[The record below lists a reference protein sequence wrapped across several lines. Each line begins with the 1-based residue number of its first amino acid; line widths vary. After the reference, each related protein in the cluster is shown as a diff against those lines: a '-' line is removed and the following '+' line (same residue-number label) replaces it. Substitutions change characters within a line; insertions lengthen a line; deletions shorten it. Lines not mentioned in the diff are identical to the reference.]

1 MRGTDT
7 IDRQLIRELQS
18 DARQSNVSLAQ
29 KVGLTEGAV
38 RRRIDNLLKSG
49 EFRIVAMGDP
59 ELLGLRT
66 HAVIG
71 LHVDMNRLEELTAE
85 LTAMRELSYVY
96 EIAGQYDIIIV
107 GFFASNEQLREFLMR
122 KLAKLEGVISSD
134 TFLVM
139 RTAKRSFRWGE
150 AADDGAAP
158 APAPAAAA
166 QSAPRRARSLAR

>member
-1 MRGTDT
+1 MPGPDE

-18 DARQSNVSLAQ
+18 DARQSNVALAQ

-38 RRRIDNLLKSG
+38 RRRIDNLLKTG
-49 EFRIVAMGDP
+49 GFRIVAIGDP

-71 LHVDMNRLEELTAE
+71 IRADMNRLEDLSAE

-96 EIAGQYDIIIV
+96 ETTGQYDIMIV
-107 GFFASNEQLREFLMR
+107 GFFASNEQLREFLTR
-122 KLAKLEGVISSD
+122 KLAKVEGVISMD

-139 RTAKRSFRWGE
+139 RTVKRSFRWGE
-150 AADDGAAP
+150 AVDDELP
-158 APAPAAAA
+158 PP
-166 QSAPRRARSLAR
+166 STPRRPRSLAR

>member
-1 MRGTDT
+1 MASADE

-49 EFRIVAMGDP
+49 EFRIVAVGDP

-71 LHVDMNRLEELTAE
+71 MRADMNRLEELTAE
-85 LTAMRELSYVY
+85 LAAMRELSYVY
-96 EIAGQYDIIIV
+96 ETTGQYDIIIV

-122 KLAKLEGVISSD
+122 KLAKLEGIISSD

-150 AADDGAAP
+150 AVDGGEQSAAP
-158 APAPAAAA
+158 AESQPKR
-166 QSAPRRARSLAR
+166 SRALAR

>member
-1 MRGTDT
+1 MPGPDE

-18 DARQSNVSLAQ
+18 DARQSNVALAQ

-38 RRRIDNLLKSG
+38 RRRIDNLLKTG
-49 EFRIVAMGDP
+49 EFRIVAIGDP

-71 LHVDMNRLEELTAE
+71 IRADMNRLEELTAE

-96 EIAGQYDIIIV
+96 ETTGQYDIMIV
-107 GFFASNEQLREFLMR
+107 GFFASNEQLREFLTR
-122 KLAKLEGVISSD
+122 KLAKVEGVISSD

-139 RTAKRSFRWGE
+139 RTVKRSFRWGE
-150 AADDGAAP
+150 AVDDELP
-158 APAPAAAA
+158 PP
-166 QSAPRRARSLAR
+166 SPPRRPRTLAR

>member
-1 MRGTDT
+1 MPGPDE

-18 DARQSNVSLAQ
+18 DARQSNVALAQ

-38 RRRIDNLLKSG
+38 RRRIDNLLKTG
-49 EFRIVAMGDP
+49 EFRIVAIGDP

-71 LHVDMNRLEELTAE
+71 IRADMNRLEDLSAE

-96 EIAGQYDIIIV
+96 ETTGQYDIMIV
-107 GFFASNEQLREFLMR
+107 GFFASNEQLREFLTR
-122 KLAKLEGVISSD
+122 KLAKVEGVISMD

-139 RTAKRSFRWGE
+139 RTLKRSFRWGE
-150 AADDGAAP
+150 AVDDELP
-158 APAPAAAA
+158 PP
-166 QSAPRRARSLAR
+166 STPRRPRSLAR

>member
-1 MRGTDT
+1 MRGPDE

-18 DARQSNVSLAQ
+18 DARQSNVALAQ

-38 RRRIDNLLKSG
+38 RRRIDNLLKTG
-49 EFRIVAMGDP
+49 EFRIVAIGDP

-71 LHVDMNRLEELTAE
+71 IRADMNRLEDLSAE

-96 EIAGQYDIIIV
+96 ETAGQYDIMIV
-107 GFFASNEQLREFLMR
+107 GFFASNEQLREFLTR
-122 KLAKLEGVISSD
+122 KLAKVEGVISSD

-139 RTAKRSFRWGE
+139 RTVKRSFRWGE
-150 AADDGAAP
+150 AVDDELP
-158 APAPAAAA
+158 PP
-166 QSAPRRARSLAR
+166 STPRRPRSLAR

>member
-1 MRGTDT
+1 MPGPDE

-18 DARQSNVSLAQ
+18 DARQSNVALAQ

-38 RRRIDNLLKSG
+38 RRRIDNLLKTG
-49 EFRIVAMGDP
+49 EFRIVAIGDP

-71 LHVDMNRLEELTAE
+71 IRADMNRLEDLSAE

-96 EIAGQYDIIIV
+96 ETTGQYDIMIV
-107 GFFASNEQLREFLMR
+107 GFFASNDQLREFLTR
-122 KLAKLEGVISSD
+122 KLARVEGVISSD

-150 AADDGAAP
+150 AVDDAVPPP
-158 APAPAAAA
+158 A
-166 QSAPRRARSLAR
+166 APRRPRSLAR

>member
-1 MRGTDT
+1 MAGPDE

-18 DARQSNVSLAQ
+18 DARQSNVALAQ

-38 RRRIDNLLKSG
+38 RRRIDNLLKTG
-49 EFRIVAMGDP
+49 EFRIVAIGDP

-71 LHVDMNRLEELTAE
+71 IRADMNRLEDLTAE

-96 EIAGQYDIIIV
+96 ETTGQYDIMIV
-107 GFFASNEQLREFLMR
+107 GFFASNEQLREFLTR
-122 KLAKLEGVISSD
+122 KLAKVEGVISSD

-139 RTAKRSFRWGE
+139 RTVKRSFRWGE
-150 AADDGAAP
+150 AVDDELP
-158 APAPAAAA
+158 PP
-166 QSAPRRARSLAR
+166 SAPRRPRTLAR

>member
-1 MRGTDT
+1 MAGPDE

-18 DARQSNVSLAQ
+18 DARQSNVALAQ

-38 RRRIDNLLKSG
+38 RRRIDNLLKTG
-49 EFRIVAMGDP
+49 EFRIVAIGDP

-71 LHVDMNRLEELTAE
+71 IRADMNRLEELTAE

-96 EIAGQYDIIIV
+96 ETTGQYDIMIV
-107 GFFASNEQLREFLMR
+107 GFFASNDQLREFLMR
-122 KLAKLEGVISSD
+122 KLAKVEGVISSD

-139 RTAKRSFRWGE
+139 RTVKRSFRWGE
-150 AADDGAAP
+150 AVDDDLP
-158 APAPAAAA
+158 PT
-166 QSAPRRARSLAR
+166 APRRPRTLAR

>member
-1 MRGTDT
+1 MPGPDE

-18 DARQSNVSLAQ
+18 DARQSNVALAQ

-38 RRRIDNLLKSG
+38 RRRIDNLLKTG
-49 EFRIVAMGDP
+49 EFRIVAIGDP

-71 LHVDMNRLEELTAE
+71 IRADMNRLEDLSAE

-96 EIAGQYDIIIV
+96 ETAGQYDIMIV
-107 GFFASNEQLREFLMR
+107 GFFASNEQLREFLTR
-122 KLAKLEGVISSD
+122 KLAKVEGVISSD

-139 RTAKRSFRWGE
+139 RTVKRSFRWGE
-150 AADDGAAP
+150 AVDDELP
-158 APAPAAAA
+158 PP
-166 QSAPRRARSLAR
+166 STPRRPRSLAR

>member
-1 MRGTDT
+1 MPGPDE

-18 DARQSNVSLAQ
+18 DARQSNVALAQ

-38 RRRIDNLLKSG
+38 RRRIDNLLKTG
-49 EFRIVAMGDP
+49 EFRIVAIGDP

-71 LHVDMNRLEELTAE
+71 IRADMNRLEDLSAE

-96 EIAGQYDIIIV
+96 ETTGQYDIMIV
-107 GFFASNEQLREFLMR
+107 GFFASNEQLREFLTR
-122 KLAKLEGVISSD
+122 KLAKVEGVISMD

-139 RTAKRSFRWGE
+139 RTVKRSFRWGE
-150 AADDGAAP
+150 AVDDELP
-158 APAPAAAA
+158 PP
-166 QSAPRRARSLAR
+166 STPRPPRSLAR

>member
-1 MRGTDT
+1 MPGPDE

-18 DARQSNVSLAQ
+18 DARQSNVALAQ

-38 RRRIDNLLKSG
+38 RRRIDNLLKTG
-49 EFRIVAMGDP
+49 EFRIVAIGDP

-71 LHVDMNRLEELTAE
+71 IRADMNRLEDLSAE

-96 EIAGQYDIIIV
+96 ETTGQYDIMIV
-107 GFFASNEQLREFLMR
+107 GFFASNEQLREFLTR
-122 KLAKLEGVISSD
+122 KLAKVEGVISMD

-139 RTAKRSFRWGE
+139 RTVKRSFRWGE
-150 AADDGAAP
+150 AVDDELP
-158 APAPAAAA
+158 PP
-166 QSAPRRARSLAR
+166 STPRRPRSLAR

>member
-1 MRGTDT
+1 MPGPDE

-18 DARQSNVSLAQ
+18 DARQSNVALAQ

-38 RRRIDNLLKSG
+38 RRRIDNLLKTG
-49 EFRIVAMGDP
+49 GFRIVAIGDP

-71 LHVDMNRLEELTAE
+71 IRADINRLEDLSAE

-96 EIAGQYDIIIV
+96 ETTGQYDIMIV
-107 GFFASNEQLREFLMR
+107 GFFASNEQLREFLTR
-122 KLAKLEGVISSD
+122 KLAKVEGVISSD

-139 RTAKRSFRWGE
+139 RTVKRSFRWGE
-150 AADDGAAP
+150 AVDDELP
-158 APAPAAAA
+158 PP
-166 QSAPRRARSLAR
+166 STPRRPRPLAR

>member
-1 MRGTDT
+1 MAGPDE

-18 DARQSNVSLAQ
+18 DARQSNVALAQ

-38 RRRIDNLLKSG
+38 RRRIDNLLKTG
-49 EFRIVAMGDP
+49 EFRIVAIGDP

-71 LHVDMNRLEELTAE
+71 IRADMNRLEELTAE

-96 EIAGQYDIIIV
+96 ETTGQYDIMIV
-107 GFFASNEQLREFLMR
+107 GFFASNDQLREFLMR
-122 KLAKLEGVISSD
+122 KLAKVEGVISSD

-139 RTAKRSFRWGE
+139 RTVKRSFRWGE
-150 AADDGAAP
+150 AGDDELP
-158 APAPAAAA
+158 LP
-166 QSAPRRARSLAR
+166 SAPRRPRTLAR